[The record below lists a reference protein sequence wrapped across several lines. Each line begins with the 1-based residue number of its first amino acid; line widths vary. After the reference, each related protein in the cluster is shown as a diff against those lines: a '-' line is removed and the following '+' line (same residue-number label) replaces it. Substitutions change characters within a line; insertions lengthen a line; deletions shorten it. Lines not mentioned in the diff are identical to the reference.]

1 MKFERVQGGCFDNLE
16 TSKSN
21 YYKRAF
27 AWTVKNVKV
36 EGEIIDPFARYC
48 KWGTITNDI
57 DSNMPTDYHL
67 DALDF
72 LKIMKTNSA
81 KILLFDPPFS
91 ERQASRYEG
100 GITNLYTKADGTFKK
115 IMNECDRII
124 KPGGILIKLGYNS
137 SRPSKN
143 FELIK
148 LDLVNFGGSRN
159 DVIVS
164 YWVFVNNTLG
174 GFE

>member
-1 MKFERVQGGCFDNLE
+1 MDIKRINGGSHDGLE
-16 TSKSN
+16 TSQSK
-21 YYKRAF
+21 YYQNAF
-27 AWTVKNVKV
+27 NWTIKNVQIL
-36 EGEIIDPFARYC
+36 GEIIDPFARYC

-57 DSNMPTDYHL
+57 DENMPTKYHM

-72 LKIMKTNSA
+72 LKIIETNSA
-81 KILLFDPPFS
+81 KIILFDPPFS
-91 ERQASRYEG
+91 ETQSKRYEA
-100 GITNLYTKADGTFKK
+100 GITNLYSKGDGTYKK
-115 IMNECDRII
+115 IMNECDRIM

-148 LDLVNFGGSRN
+148 LDIVNFGGLRN

-164 YWVFVNNTLG
+164 YWKFVNNTL
-174 GFE
+174 F